1 MLLNNLRTIN
11 LFIILSLSLFIDSCQ
26 DVIPSNTIEK
36 SFVEKQN
43 TSKIYIKGKV
53 NLNDF
58 YSSKFEVKALEQE
71 ISSKATVSLLYPSD
85 YSDTSLRNTAI
96 LAGVTDSQ
104 GNFNISAGSFSPVI
118 NQTLVLEASKRIGG
132 VGNPSISLRTLL
144 KWNGSGWD
152 SITKPD
158 IYINKKTTAV
168 SIYSHYKPEILSS
181 SDAIGRISVVN
192 NNSSILYD
200 SKLTSDN
207 LNRLLSAIDIVL
219 YGNRDPLEN
228 IYSSTE
234 FYFGDSDIRSMLS
247 ALKANMNIVQSSLE
261 TYAVD
266 WGGIYPSNTS
276 ELIQEAKSKNYWKT
290 ITNSLTG
297 DKDDSVID
305 YSDYINA
312 KNNLIYK
319 GNPIESI
326 SELKGKVVV
335 STEMQGGDITRYYIY
350 GVDLFGEF
358 LTNNYVYPNSN
369 SPTQIF
375 YLTNN

>member
-1 MLLNNLRTIN
+1 
-11 LFIILSLSLFIDSCQ
+11 
-26 DVIPSNTIEK
+26 
-36 SFVEKQN
+36 
-43 TSKIYIKGKV
+43 
-53 NLNDF
+53 
-58 YSSKFEVKALEQE
+58 
-71 ISSKATVSLLYPSD
+71 
-85 YSDTSLRNTAI
+85 
-96 LAGVTDSQ
+96 
-104 GNFNISAGSFSPVI
+104 
-118 NQTLVLEASKRIGG
+118 
-132 VGNPSISLRTLL
+132 
-144 KWNGSGWD
+144 
-152 SITKPD
+152 
-158 IYINKKTTAV
+158 
-168 SIYSHYKPEILSS
+168 
-181 SDAIGRISVVN
+181 
-192 NNSSILYD
+192 
-200 SKLTSDN
+200 
-207 LNRLLSAIDIVL
+207 
-219 YGNRDPLEN
+219 
-228 IYSSTE
+228 
-234 FYFGDSDIRSMLS
+234 MLS

>member
-1 MLLNNLRTIN
+1 MILNKIRTIN
-11 LFIILSLSLFIDSCQ
+11 FFIILLLSLFIDSCQ
-26 DVIPSNTIEK
+26 KSIPSNTIK
-36 SFVEKQN
+36 QSFVEKQN
-43 TSKIYIKGKV
+43 TYKVDIKGKV

-58 YSSKFEVKALEQE
+58 YPSKFKIKALEQE

-85 YSDTSLRNTAI
+85 YFDTSLRNTAI

-104 GNFNISAGSFSPVI
+104 GNFNISVGSFTPVI
-118 NQTLVLEASKRIGG
+118 NQTLVLDASKRIGG

-168 SIYSHYKPEILSS
+168 AIYSHYKPEILSS
-181 SDAIGRISVVN
+181 FDTIGRISVVN

-200 SKLTSDN
+200 SKLTSN
-207 LNRLLSAIDIVL
+207 VLSRLLSAIDIIL
-219 YGNRDPLEN
+219 YVNKDPLEN

-234 FYFGDSDIRSMLS
+234 FYFEGIDIQARLS
-247 ALKANMNIVQSSLE
+247 SIKANMHSVKTIIE

-297 DKDDSVID
+297 NKDDSVID

-312 KNNLIYK
+312 KNNLMYK
-319 GNPIESI
+319 GNSI
-326 SELKGKVVV
+326 SGISDLKGKIVV
-335 STEMQGGDITRYYIY
+335 STEIQGGDITRYYIY
-350 GVDLFGEF
+350 GVDLLGEF
-358 LTNNYVYPNSN
+358 LTDNYPYPDSN
-369 SPTQIF
+369 SPTRIF

>member
-1 MLLNNLRTIN
+1 MVVNKFRTIN
-11 LFIILSLSLFIDSCQ
+11 LSIILLLSLFIGSCQ
-26 DVIPSNTIEK
+26 ESIPSNTIEQ
-36 SFVEKQN
+36 SFLEKQN
-43 TSKIYIKGKV
+43 TSKVDIKGKV

-58 YSSKFEVKALEQE
+58 YSSKFKIKALEQE

-85 YSDTSLRNTAI
+85 YSDSSLRNTAI

-168 SIYSHYKPEILSS
+168 AIYSHYKPEILSS

-247 ALKANMNIVQSSLE
+247 ALKANMNIVQSALE

-297 DKDDSVID
+297 DKYDSVID